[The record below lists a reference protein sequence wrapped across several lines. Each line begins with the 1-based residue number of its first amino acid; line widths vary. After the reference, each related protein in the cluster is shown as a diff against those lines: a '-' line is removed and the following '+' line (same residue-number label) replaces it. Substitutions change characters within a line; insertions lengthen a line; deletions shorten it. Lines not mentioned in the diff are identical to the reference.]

1 MFRRAAGH
9 SGSAEVRAFGLTD
22 TGKRRRGHPNQDRI
36 LQADLLQGQV
46 FAVADGMGGHV
57 AGDLAARLA
66 LDTYLERLEQGREP
80 LDQRTIH
87 AAEAANRAV
96 VERAVGE
103 LLGMGTTLLS
113 AVIVP
118 GAVYLTHVGDSRAY
132 LLRQSRLYRLT
143 DDHSWVSDQ
152 LRAGELSA
160 EEAQAHRWRN
170 VVSNALGGEATL
182 RLELLGLELQQGD
195 RLLLCT
201 DGLYGPVSDEKLL
214 ALLELPRSPERVA
227 QTLIAQANQAGGPD
241 NISAVVID
249 VVQPGGRPPAHLPGR
264 KVQGPVPAQQ
274 LLSEV
279 RQGQPANYLM
289 LGMVYLI
296 FLTLA
301 LMPAHRAVVALIGLV
316 LLAMML
322 NYSRRL
328 ARSALVAPILRPEA
342 CTGCAAASSGPPW
355 RG

>member
-249 VVQPGGRPPAHLPGR
+249 VVQPGGRPPHTCQGAKFRPGPGTAAAKRVAPGSAGQLSHVGHGLSDFFDPGPDAGSPGR
-264 KVQGPVPAQQ
+264 GGTDWTGPACHDAQLQ
-274 LLSEV
+274 SAP
-279 RQGQPANYLM
+279 GQVCA
-289 LGMVYLI
+289 G
-296 FLTLA
+296 
-301 LMPAHRAVVALIGLV
+301 
-316 LLAMML
+316 
-322 NYSRRL
+322 
-328 ARSALVAPILRPEA
+328 RSDSAPRSLHWM
-342 CTGCAAASSGPPW
+342 CCGK
-355 RG
+355 